1 MQRTWTA
8 HSCSPYVSCF
18 SCGRVIKPFFT
29 SLCQRSC
36 GWNLDLLWNLIIIK
50 YQWHST
56 ECTLFSLWIKQSIW
70 ASVCRGRVRTLD
82 YTPSLPRMISDD
94 VRWQMLRME
103 KIWRSSKADIIKNGQ
118 CETVT
123 PVSTADNSIIS
134 IMASQQDSQRQS
146 LVTVQLCQ
154 GWMRLCFWPL
164 SHLQAALN

>member
-1 MQRTWTA
+1 MSIFSNVPQVRRGWHIQR
-8 HSCSPYVSCF
+8 
-18 SCGRVIKPFFT
+18 KPFVS
-29 SLCQRSC
+29 SLCHKSC
-36 GWNLDLLWNLIIIK
+36 DRNLDLFWNPIIIK

-56 ECTLFSLWIKQSIW
+56 ECKLFSLWKKKQSIW
-70 ASVCRGRVRTLD
+70 ASVWRSRVRTLD

-94 VRWQMLRME
+94 VRWQMLKTE
-103 KIWRSSKADIIKNGQ
+103 QIWRSSKADIIKNGQ

-134 IMASQQDSQRQS
+134 IMASQQDSQRQP